1 MYPDTG
7 TYNVLLTI
15 TDTNGCFDTISHR
28 IEIEPDY
35 IFFLP
40 NTFTPNE
47 DGINELFI
55 PLSTGL
61 NEASYHFYIFTRWG
75 DAIFHTEDITVGW
88 NGLANNG
95 KKLAQTGV
103 YVWLVLSKDLTGVN
117 HQYTGHVT
125 LMR

>member
-1 MYPDTG
+1 MLTRVALILKYPLYPCYFPRFLLLWTNKWRIKEQTIYHG
-7 TYNVLLTI
+7 SLQSPPNVLT
-15 TDTNGCFDTISHR
+15 
-28 IEIEPDY
+28 
-35 IFFLP
+35 
-40 NTFTPNE
+40 
-47 DGINELFI
+47 
-55 PLSTGL
+55 L
-61 NEASYHFYIFTRWG
+61 NIFTRWG

-117 HQYTGHVT
+117 HKYTGHVT